1 MKVTATISVV
11 LAIAA
16 IVSVVYFKSLP
27 PNETALIANFHAHR
41 STYERLKLYLQA
53 DDQLD
58 RLASWGIQTSASPIA
73 VMPPQGGFSRAR
85 FDEYLSLLNEVHGVS
100 AYRSHGSHSELC
112 VGMWGR
118 GFAGGTEHIAICWLE
133 DIVPGKQVSSIDDI
147 NWDADNSAGRRQ
159 FFYRRIEGNWYLERD
174 G

>member
-1 MKVTATISVV
+1 MKVA
-11 LAIAA
+11 AA
-16 IVSVVYFKSLP
+16 ISAVLVIAVVASVVYFKSLP
-27 PNETALIANFHAHR
+27 PTEAALITNFRQHR

-58 RLASWGIQTSASPIA
+58 RLASWGIQTSTSPIA
-73 VMPPQGGFSRAR
+73 VMPPKGDFSRAR

-100 AYRSHGSHSELC
+100 AYRSHGPHSELC

-118 GFAGGTEHIAICWLE
+118 GFAGNTEHIGVCWLE
-133 DIVPGKQVSSIDDI
+133 GAVPGKQVLSIDSLKG
-147 NWDADNSAGRRQ
+147 DADNSAERRQ
-159 FFYRRIEGNWYLERD
+159 FFFRKIEGNWYLERD